1 MLSKLQKQKLVM
13 VARKA
18 YDAAVAA
25 RPSPPTE
32 EAESKSKSKSKEQE
46 FAEWRHAEVAKA
58 CGKAGLR
65 CCENHDYPIV
75 MAHFLKL
82 GGEDGQALNWLLRA
96 QSDGRRQAEAV
107 LHREI
112 IKAGLSLNY
121 VEAICRTQFKCGV
134 LDAGEKQLWSL
145 VYTVRN
151 RSRTKKDQNAE
162 VKGQKVVPF

>member
-18 YDAAVAA
+18 YDAMNPKPLTQ
-25 RPSPPTE
+25 PSPREGRGNDTVPVLNLKPLTQPSPRE
-32 EAESKSKSKSKEQE
+32 GRGND
-46 FAEWRHAEVAKA
+46 FDNWRHAEVAKA

-82 GGEDGQALNWLLRA
+82 AGEDGQALNWLLRA

-112 IKAGLSLNY
+112 IKRGCL
-121 VEAICRTQFKCGV
+121 
-134 LDAGEKQLWSL
+134 
-145 VYTVRN
+145 
-151 RSRTKKDQNAE
+151 
-162 VKGQKVVPF
+162 